1 MIASSVLSGN
11 AGAIRLYSRVPLN
24 PIQAPTLLVLVA
36 MLILEPATS
45 SQLKQISN
53 GLAVGGFVSMA
64 STQNLPTIL
73 DFMAAGFVGGLFLLL
88 LDPFFSGFGGR
99 DGFCSFCGFTLWI
112 SVRKLLTPSHHHG
125 NNNSS

>member
-1 MIASSVLSGN
+1 MF
-11 AGAIRLYSRVPLN
+11 
-24 PIQAPTLLVLVA
+24 
-36 MLILEPATS
+36 ILEPATS

-53 GLAVGGFVSMA
+53 GLAVGSFVSMA

-99 DGFCSFCGFTLWI
+99 DGFSSFCGFTLWI
-112 SVRKLLTPSHHHG
+112 SARKLLTLSH
-125 NNNSS
+125 